1 MPLVITADQAE
12 PGMKLLRPVR
22 RGATNLLPGDYALT
36 ETDID
41 RLRRRFPQVRMT
53 IADATLDAAVEFEDD
68 QQDAELTQQAMDR
81 AAACVALVSDDQRS
95 APAKRDR
102 NAMEIERQVDSVTA
116 FLVDNPVGKVVPP
129 VNVGADSYLAEH
141 MSGVFHLA
149 MMLGV
154 RAQHFVVTERM
165 RQTNA
170 RDLSYAVAQS
180 LMPLGI
186 GALYMDLAMDEL
198 EDLQEKTDPLT
209 EEDWRRIREHPRRG
223 AERLPERFPAA
234 ARMIV
239 RTHHQSLDCSGY
251 PRVSRPEKLHV
262 FTRIIR
268 ACDAFDAATS
278 PRPWREAK
286 SIVRALWELS
296 RGPQRRQF
304 DPDIVDRMLK
314 LVQPFPMGTKLRLS
328 DGRSGIVCAKSND
341 PFQPVVAIAYDAAG
355 SLLPA
360 ERIEA
365 PVQLAG
371 RGGLHMVACG
381 DEDLGYVHD
390 EAEPMAPGDGGTQA
404 GRLGRVA

>member
-12 PGMKLLRPVR
+12 PGMKLQRPLR
-22 RGATNLLPGDYALT
+22 RGATNLLPGDHTLT
-36 ETDID
+36 ASDID
-41 RLRRRFPQVRMT
+41 RLQRRFPQARMT
-53 IADATLDAAVEFEDD
+53 IADATLDAAVDFEDD
-68 QQDAELTQQAMDR
+68 HRDVELTEQALER
-81 AAACVALVSDDQRS
+81 AAACVSLVSEDQRAS
-95 APAKRDR
+95 PSKRDR
-102 NAMEIERQVDSVTA
+102 NAAEIERQVDSVTA
-116 FLVDNPVGKVVPP
+116 FLVDHPVGKVVPP
-129 VNVGADSYLAEH
+129 VNVGSESYLAEH

-154 RAQHFVVTERM
+154 RAQHYVVNERM

-198 EDLQEKTDPLT
+198 EDLEEKTEPLT
-209 EEDWRRIREHPRRG
+209 DADWKRIREHPRRG

-239 RTHHQSLDCSGY
+239 RTHHQSLDGSGY
-251 PRVSRPEKLHV
+251 PSVGNPEKLHV

-278 PRPWREAK
+278 QRPWREAK

-296 RGPQRRQF
+296 RGPGRLQF
-304 DPDIVDRMLK
+304 DADIVDRMLK

-328 DGRSGIVCAKSND
+328 DGRSGIVCAKSSD

-355 SLLPA
+355 NLLPA
-360 ERIEA
+360 EQIEG
-365 PVQLAG
+365 PVQLSG

-390 EAEPMAPGDGGTQA
+390 EVELDERDRAA
-404 GRLGRVA
+404 